1 MSARRTIVVS
11 ETMQCAWADTM
22 QALIDAGRVAD
33 AANGVFLEPDKE
45 GSTPGEIDAACA
57 FLVAVQRELR
67 TEWATM
73 NGHAGYFGESVARWE
88 QAGKPVPRGMKA
100 VFEAAVQRRNALWTA
115 EQHVRACRY
124 RLGESVLG

>member
-1 MSARRTIVVS
+1 MSARRTIVVN
-11 ETMQCAWADTM
+11 EMMQRAWADTM

-67 TEWATM
+67 TEWAAM
-73 NGHAGYFGESVARWE
+73 NGHAAYFAQNIASWE

-100 VFEAAVQRRNALWTA
+100 AFEAAVQRRNALWIA
-115 EQHVRACRY
+115 EQYVRGCR
-124 RLGESVLG
+124 RLLGESLV